1 MGALQ
6 FLEAAHQDVVLGVA
20 DFGLIENVVEV
31 FVAAKLLAQ
40 ILYLFGR
47 SLHRTLNYNLNE
59 YPETKTITPY
69 QNTILIYNPNAGK
82 ISRSRGALVEQAA
95 GILRTSG
102 HKVTLAPTTGP
113 KTAGDIAR
121 GYITTGA
128 DLIVVLGGDGVINE
142 TVEGMAGSNIP
153 LAILPGGTA
162 NVLATEMRLGDLKH
176 AAGRLGQLTPRRI
189 SVGRL
194 TSDGGAV
201 SRHFLLMAGI
211 GLDAHIAYNVHA
223 PLKART
229 GKFAYWVAG
238 AGFVARRLPQ
248 LQVEADGKA
257 RECSFALFSR
267 VRNYG
272 GDFEI
277 AREATLLDNSFEMVL
292 FEGRRSTSYVKYL
305 LGLLTGRI
313 AGLKGVTV
321 ARTCRARIAGPPDS
335 RVYVQIDGESAGHL
349 PAELEIVHDALT
361 LLMPKEYGA

>member
-1 MGALQ
+1 
-6 FLEAAHQDVVLGVA
+6 
-20 DFGLIENVVEV
+20 
-31 FVAAKLLAQ
+31 VAAKLLAQ
-40 ILYLFGR
+40 ILYLFGG

-59 YPETKTITPY
+59 YPETKTITQY

-82 ISRSRGALVEQAA
+82 IRRSRGALVEQAA
-95 GILRTSG
+95 GILQNSG

-113 KTAGDIAR
+113 RTAGEIAR
-121 GYITTGA
+121 GYISSGA

-142 TVEGMAGSNIP
+142 AVEGMVGSNVP
-153 LAILPGGTA
+153 LAVLPGGTA
-162 NVLATEMRLGDLKH
+162 NVLATEMRLGGLKH
-176 AAGRLGQLTPRRI
+176 AAERLGDMTPRRV

-194 TSDGGAV
+194 TSDRGAV

-211 GLDAHIAYNVHA
+211 GLDAHIAYNVHY

-238 AGFVARRLPQ
+238 AAFVAKNLPQ
-248 LQVEADGKA
+248 IQVEADGKT
-257 RECSFALFSR
+257 RECSFALFSK

-277 AREATLLDNSFEMVL
+277 AREATLLDNAFEMVL
-292 FEGRRSTSYVKYL
+292 FEGRWSTSYVKYL

-313 AGLKGVTV
+313 AALKGVTV
-321 ARTCRARIAGPPDS
+321 ARTCRARIAGPQDS

>member
-6 FLEAAHQDVVLGVA
+6 FLKAAHQDVVLGVA

-40 ILYLFGR
+40 ILYLFGG

-82 ISRSRGALVEQAA
+82 IRRSRGALVEQAA
-95 GILRTSG
+95 GILRNSG

-113 KTAGDIAR
+113 RTAGEIAR
-121 GYITTGA
+121 GYISKGA

-142 TVEGMAGSNIP
+142 AVEGMAGSNVP

-162 NVLATEMRLGDLKH
+162 NVLATEMRLGSLKR
-176 AAGRLGQLTPRRI
+176 AAERLGELTPRRV

-211 GLDAHIAYNVHA
+211 GLDAHIAYSVHG

-248 LQVEADGKA
+248 LEVEADGKT
-257 RECSFALFSR
+257 RECSFALFSK

-313 AGLKGVTV
+313 ARLKGVTV
-321 ARTCRARIAGPPDS
+321 ARTCRARIASPQDS